1 MFQSG
6 ILYLMK
12 CDEKLQ
18 SVTNF
23 VINGVGNIYIYK
35 FITQCIYLYL
45 EKICDQLNK
54 CVCYSDTESI
64 IILRVWQM
72 A

>member
-1 MFQSG
+1 
-6 ILYLMK
+6 
-12 CDEKLQ
+12 
-18 SVTNF
+18 
-23 VINGVGNIYIYK
+23 
-35 FITQCIYLYL
+35 L

-72 A
+72 AWIVWQPQHLHTFR